1 MTISSVLCYFEIDN
15 IHITDL
21 EIQRGYGLAEIAIID
36 A

>member
-1 MTISSVLCYFEIDN
+1 MTISSALCYFEIDN
-15 IHITDL
+15 LNVTDL